1 MYTDNWT
8 ELYHHGIKGQ
18 KHGQRRYQN
27 ADGSLTPLGR
37 EHYGVGVRR
46 AKKVAG
52 AGTAV
57 AGVGL
62 ARAGVIAAKK
72 AAMTNELKYVNRA
85 TTVAKEA
92 QKMGGSRNAYAA
104 AKVWTAGR
112 AKELTSSILA
122 LPALSSPAV
131 VAPIA
136 IGGAAAL
143 AGLGYIGYK
152 KYQQYKANKGTSV
165 KHCDLSEFDEDTL
178 CHRSIFFG

>member
-46 AKKVAG
+46 AKAVTGAGAAVAG
-52 AGTAV
+52 AGLVNAGLLGIKRASTAN
-57 AGVGL
+57 
-62 ARAGVIAAKK
+62 AANYYGK
-72 AAMTNELKYVNRA
+72 A
-85 TTVAKEA
+85 TTVTKLAKTPGA
-92 QKMGGSRNAYAA
+92 ISDGSFAA
-104 AKVWTAGR
+104 AKNFATAE
-112 AKELTSSILA
+112 AKKYTAQLLA
-122 LPALSSPAV
+122 LPSLTSPAV

-152 KYQQYKANKGTSV
+152 KYQQYKSSKGTTA
-165 KHCDLSEFDEDTL
+165 KHSDLEYKGWD
-178 CHRSIFFG
+178 